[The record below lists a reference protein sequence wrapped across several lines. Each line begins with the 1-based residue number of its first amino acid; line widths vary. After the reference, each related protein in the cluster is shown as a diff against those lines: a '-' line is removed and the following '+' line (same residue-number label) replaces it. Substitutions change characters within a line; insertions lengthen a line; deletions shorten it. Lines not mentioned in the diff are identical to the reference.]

1 MDHAFPSQGS
11 TLLHY
16 AASAMWHETD
26 DGRLAYLLSLS
37 PNLELRT
44 WRHVCLDW
52 TPLMLAV
59 WEGTLDNVKTLLD
72 AGADVNAADGC
83 GFTPLILAQY
93 AFDSEMRALLVLAAG
108 ADPLARDHKGRSC
121 EDHRAYW
128 EGLSASD
135 APEQGACETLEPGRV
150 LPPSGGA
157 WGAPFHYRMPF

>member
-1 MDHAFPSQGS
+1 MGVR
-11 TLLHY
+11 
-16 AASAMWHETD
+16 
-26 DGRLAYLLSLS
+26 GLAYLLSLS

-44 WRHVCLDW
+44 WHHVCLDW

-59 WEGTLDNVKTLLD
+59 WDGTLDNVKTLLD

-93 AFDSEMRALLVLAAG
+93 AFDSGKRVPLVLAAG

-135 APEQGACETLEPGRV
+135 APEQSACEILE
-150 LPPSGGA
+150 PSGGPA
-157 WGAPFHYRMPF
+157 SSKEPWGAPFDYRMPF